1 MIREMDIWEYA
12 KRRSEEDLV
21 VDLREAYLYQYG
33 TLPGAVNIP
42 IDQIQRLYQLPKDRN
57 IYVFCQAGEYSGEIV
72 ELLADNGCIA
82 YNLTGG
88 YREYL
93 RRSLEESVDNK

>member
-1 MIREMDIWEYA
+1 MIREIDIWEYV
-12 KRRSEEDLV
+12 KRRSEGDLV
-21 VDLREAYLYQYG
+21 VDLREPYLYQYG
-33 TLPGAVNIP
+33 TIPGAVNIP
-42 IDQIQRLYQLPKDRN
+42 IDQIQQLYQLPKDRD

-72 ELLADNGCIA
+72 ELLSDNGCHA

-93 RRSLEESVDNK
+93 RRSLKEENE